1 MLNLKTKNHTMKP
14 IVDRALI
21 EREMQNLEVSS
32 FDELSI
38 RQLVSLVKT
47 FEKATG
53 EEFIHFEIGVPGL
66 PASQVGIDAQKRA
79 LDEGVASVYP
89 ALEGE
94 PALKEAAARFIRAI
108 VGAEV
113 EPMHCIPTVGS
124 MQGTFASLMAV
135 AALEKKKDTILYI
148 DPGFPVQKNQADVL
162 GIRREAFDVYNYRA
176 EKLGPK
182 LEEYLSTG
190 RIAAI
195 LYSNPNNPSWMCLTE
210 DELRTIGEL
219 ANKYEAVV
227 IEDLAYLTMDF
238 RKGVNPETGLPT
250 QVSVT
255 PWAKDYILLM
265 SASKIFSYA
274 GERIAVACISPHLFV
289 RKSEDLKARFGL
301 PSFGNVFIHK
311 LIYTL
316 SSGVSHSAQ
325 MAMAKMLSD
334 AVDGLYN
341 YREEVREYALRT
353 ERIREIL
360 ARHGFRLV
368 YEKDVDE
375 PLGSGFFFTIGYKD
389 MSGGQLLGKLLECG
403 VSGIVL
409 SSTGSDYEGIRA
421 CSSAIKPHHYDLLD
435 ERLAMFEEIVMSK

>member
-1 MLNLKTKNHTMKP
+1 MKTLIDK
-14 IVDRALI
+14 ALI
-21 EREMQNLEVSS
+21 ESAMHQMEVEK
-32 FDELSI
+32 FEDLSI
-38 RQLVSLVKT
+38 RQLVSLVKSC
-47 FEKATG
+47 EKATG

-66 PASQVGIDAQKRA
+66 PASQVGIDAQKEA
-79 LDEGVASVYP
+79 LDGGVASVYP
-89 ALEGE
+89 SLEGE
-94 PALKEAAARFIRAI
+94 PALKEAAAKFVRAI
-108 VGAEV
+108 IGAEL

-135 AALEKKKDTILYI
+135 AALDRQKDTILYI
-148 DPGFPVQKNQADVL
+148 DPGFPVQKQQADVL

-176 EKLGPK
+176 EKLAPK

-210 DELRTIGEL
+210 SELQTIGEL

-238 RKGVNPETGLPT
+238 RKGVNPATGLPT

-274 GERIAVACISPHLFV
+274 GERVAVACISPHLFT
-289 RKSEDLKARFGL
+289 RKSEDLRQRYGL
-301 PSFGNVFIHK
+301 PSFGNVFIHR

-316 SSGVSHSAQ
+316 SSGVAHSAQ
-325 MAMAKMLSD
+325 MALAKMLSL
-334 AVDGLYN
+334 AASGEYN
-341 YREEVREYALRT
+341 YREEVREYAVRT

-360 ARHGFRLV
+360 DRHGFQLV

-375 PLGSGFFFTIGYKD
+375 PLGSGFFFTIKYKD
-389 MSGGQLLGKLLECG
+389 MTGGELLEKLLLCG
-403 VSGIVL
+403 ISGIVL
-409 SSTGSDYEGIRA
+409 SSTGSVYEGIRA

-435 ERLAMFEEIVMSK
+435 QRLGMFEELVKNN

>member
-1 MLNLKTKNHTMKP
+1 MNTL
-14 IVDRALI
+14 IDRALI
-21 EREMQNLEVSS
+21 EGALHQMEVGSVE
-32 FDELSI
+32 DLSI
-38 RQLVSLVKT
+38 RQLVSLVKKC
-47 FEKATG
+47 EQATG

-66 PASQVGIDAQKRA
+66 PASKVGVEAQKRA

-89 ALEGE
+89 SLEGE
-94 PALKEAAARFIRAI
+94 PELKEAASKFVKAI
-108 VGAEV
+108 IGADIV
-113 EPMHCIPTVGS
+113 PAHCIPTVGS

-135 AALEKKKDTILYI
+135 SALDRQKDTILYI
-148 DPGFPVQKNQADVL
+148 DPGFPVQKTQADVL

-176 EKLGPK
+176 EKLAPK

-210 DELRTIGEL
+210 SELRTIGEL

-238 RKGVNPETGLPT
+238 RKDVNPATGLPT

-274 GERIAVACISPHLFV
+274 GERIAVACISDHLFA
-289 RKSEDLKARFGL
+289 RKSEDLRGRFGL
-301 PSFGNVFIHK
+301 PSFGNVFVHR
-311 LIYTL
+311 LVYTL

-325 MAMAKMLSD
+325 MALAEMLRR
-334 AVDGLYN
+334 ATEGTYN

-360 ARHGFRLV
+360 SRHGFHLV
-368 YEKDVDE
+368 YDKDVDE
-375 PLGSGFFFTIGYKD
+375 PVGSGFFFTIGYKN
-389 MSGGQLLGKLLECG
+389 MKGGELLEKLLQCG

-409 SSTGSDYEGIRA
+409 ASTGSDYEGIRA

-435 ERLAMFEEIVMSK
+435 ERLAMFENLVE

>member
-1 MLNLKTKNHTMKP
+1 MNTL
-14 IVDRALI
+14 IERALI
-21 EREMQNLEVSS
+21 EGALHQMEVGSVE
-32 FDELSI
+32 DLSI
-38 RQLVSLVKT
+38 RQLVSLVKKC
-47 FEKATG
+47 EQATG

-66 PASQVGIDAQKRA
+66 PASKVGVEAQKRA

-89 ALEGE
+89 SLEGE
-94 PALKEAAARFIRAI
+94 PELKEAASKFVRAI
-108 VGAEV
+108 IGADIA
-113 EPMHCIPTVGS
+113 PAHCIPTVGS

-135 AALEKKKDTILYI
+135 SALDKRKDTILYI
-148 DPGFPVQKNQADVL
+148 DPGFPVQKTQADVL

-176 EKLGPK
+176 EKLAPK

-210 DELRTIGEL
+210 SELRTIGEL

-238 RKGVNPETGLPT
+238 RKDVNPATGLPT

-274 GERIAVACISPHLFV
+274 GERIAVACISDHLFA
-289 RKSEDLKARFGL
+289 RKSEDLRGRFGL
-301 PSFGNVFIHK
+301 PSFGNVFVHR
-311 LIYTL
+311 LVYTL

-325 MAMAKMLSD
+325 MALAEMLRR
-334 AVDGLYN
+334 ATEGTYN

-360 ARHGFRLV
+360 SRHGFHLV
-368 YEKDVDE
+368 YDKDVDE
-375 PLGSGFFFTIGYKD
+375 PVGSGFFFTIGYKD
-389 MSGGQLLGKLLECG
+389 MKGGELLEKLLQCG

-409 SSTGSDYEGIRA
+409 ASTGSDYEGIRA

-435 ERLAMFEEIVMSK
+435 ERLAMFENLVE

>member
-1 MLNLKTKNHTMKP
+1 MKT
-14 IVDRALI
+14 IIDSSLI
-21 EREMQNLEVSS
+21 NREMQNLEVTS
-32 FDELSI
+32 FDDLSI

-47 FEKATG
+47 FEKESG

-66 PASQVGIDAQKRA
+66 PASQVGIEAQKRA

-94 PALKEAAARFIRAI
+94 PALKQAAAKFIRAI

-113 EPMHCIPTVGS
+113 EPRHCIPTVGS

-135 AALEKKKDTILYI
+135 AALDPKKDTIPYL
-148 DPGFPVQKNQADVL
+148 DPGFPVQKTQADVL
-162 GIRREAFDVYNYRA
+162 GIRREAFDIYNFRA
-176 EKLGPK
+176 ERLAPK

-219 ANKYEAVV
+219 ANKYECVV
-227 IEDLAYLTMDF
+227 MEDLAYLSMDF
-238 RKGVNPETGLPT
+238 RKGLNPATGLPT

-274 GERIAVACISPHLFV
+274 GERIAVACISPHLFA
-289 RKSEDLKARFGL
+289 RKSESLKARYGL
-301 PSFGNVFIHK
+301 PSFGNVLIHR

-325 MAMAKMLSD
+325 MAMAKMLDD
-334 AVDGLYN
+334 AAEGIYN
-341 YREEVREYALRT
+341 YRDEVREYAIRT

-360 ARHGFRLV
+360 SRHGFHLV
-368 YEKDVDE
+368 YDKDVDE
-375 PLGSGFFFTIGYKD
+375 ALGSGFFFTIGYKD
-389 MSGGQLLGKLLECG
+389 MKGGELLGRLLQCG
-403 VSGIVL
+403 ISGIVL

-435 ERLAMFEEIVMSK
+435 ERLAMFESLVSNV

>member
-1 MLNLKTKNHTMKP
+1 MNTL
-14 IVDRALI
+14 IDRALI
-21 EREMQNLEVSS
+21 ESALHQMEVDSVE
-32 FDELSI
+32 DLSI
-38 RQLVSLVKT
+38 RQLVSLVKKC
-47 FEKATG
+47 EQASG

-66 PASQVGIDAQKRA
+66 PASKVGVEAQKRA

-89 ALEGE
+89 SLEGE
-94 PALKEAAARFIRAI
+94 PELKEAASKFVKAI
-108 VGAEV
+108 IGADIA
-113 EPMHCIPTVGS
+113 PAHCIPTVGS

-135 AALEKKKDTILYI
+135 SALDKRKDTILYI
-148 DPGFPVQKNQADVL
+148 DPGFPVQKTQADVL

-176 EKLGPK
+176 EKLAPK

-210 DELRTIGEL
+210 SELRTIGEL

-238 RKGVNPETGLPT
+238 RKDVNPATGLPT

-274 GERIAVACISPHLFV
+274 GERIAVACISDHLFA
-289 RKSEDLKARFGL
+289 RKSEDLRERFGL
-301 PSFGNVFIHK
+301 PSFGNVFVHR
-311 LIYTL
+311 LVYTL

-325 MAMAKMLSD
+325 MALAEMLRR
-334 AVDGLYN
+334 ATEGTYN

-360 ARHGFRLV
+360 SRHGFHLV
-368 YEKDVDE
+368 YDKDVDE
-375 PLGSGFFFTIGYKD
+375 PVGSGFFFTIGYKD
-389 MSGGQLLGKLLECG
+389 MKGGELLEKLLQCG

-409 SSTGSDYEGIRA
+409 ASTGSDYEGIRA

-435 ERLAMFEEIVMSK
+435 ERLAMFENLVE